1 MAAYDFQSIFHTLEK
16 EGWGLLL
23 SQKKWGLSPLKSLV
37 KVLISLAKVDHMR
50 LSEPQFGEV
59 RKYKFKKIMFEP
71 IWLSGKSKQI

>member
-1 MAAYDFQSIFHTLEK
+1 MGPVAFSEK
-16 EGWGLLL
+16 VGTFPSEIPG
-23 SQKKWGLSPLKSLV
+23 KSSH
-37 KVLISLAKVDHMR
+37 SLAKVDHMR